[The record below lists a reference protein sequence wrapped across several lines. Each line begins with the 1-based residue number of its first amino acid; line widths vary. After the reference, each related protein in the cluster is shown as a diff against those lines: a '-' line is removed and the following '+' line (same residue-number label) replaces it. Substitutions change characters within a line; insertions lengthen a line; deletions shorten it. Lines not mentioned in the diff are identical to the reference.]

1 MKLILL
7 TTVVMV
13 LFGLLAADSKLPDW
27 AQAANGKETNYVSE
41 ALQNGLITN
50 SLERAL
56 LQAASVGEQNRPLM
70 KTLGYVAKADIR
82 VFGSVQYP
90 GKKVEP
96 TYTDYG
102 YMEVQYQRMRLVFD
116 ATAQDLSK
124 HIMVFSRFVGWPGM
138 NNTCVVITDSKFAV
152 LDWRESKQ
160 SDAFASATYDSAKTR
175 LTVKCERRQG
185 GMMDYVYD
193 LKDNRVAIVKP

>member
-1 MKLILL
+1 MKLILI
-7 TTVVMV
+7 TTVIMV
-13 LFGLLAADSKLPDW
+13 SFGLLAADSKLPDW
-27 AQAANGKETNYVSE
+27 VQAANGKETNYVNE

-50 SLERAL
+50 SLEQAFLR
-56 LQAASVGEQNRPLM
+56 AASVGEHNRLLM

-96 TYTDYG
+96 SYTDYG
-102 YMEVQYQRMRLVFD
+102 YIELQYQRMLLVYNS
-116 ATAQDLSK
+116 TSQDLSK
-124 HIMVFSRFVGWPGM
+124 HILVFSRFVGWPGM

-175 LTVKCERRQG
+175 LIVKCERRQG
-185 GMMDYVYD
+185 GMMEYVYD
-193 LKDNRVAIVKP
+193 LKDNRVAIVQP